1 MELILLI
8 VKIILIVLL
17 VVLGL
22 ILLTL
27 GLILFVP
34 VRYEVSGSIG
44 DSWEL
49 RIKGKVT
56 YLLSIIKVLFNYED
70 SQFGFK
76 LFLFGFEK
84 KMQEEN
90 NESPEDVAEALYETE
105 KVRKEEV
112 AVDEKKN
119 ISLIEEQAYRTELP
133 ENENTDVLQE
143 ESISVKSSKEKALNE
158 KSEDSAA
165 SKKKQQKKA
174 KEVKEKGKF
183 NFAFI
188 KQQITDEHNKLV
200 VCKIWSEISYL
211 LKHFKFRKI
220 ITDFVFST
228 GDPASTGQVLGL
240 LCMIPILYQYEFQ
253 ILPDFESEKG
263 YLKGIFLVAGKIRLI
278 HVVVAILRLIL
289 DKEVRLVFKRIQTLI
304 GLK

>member
-1 MELILLI
+1 M
-8 VKIILIVLL
+8 KIILIVLL

-27 GLILFVP
+27 GLIMFVP
-34 VRYEVSGSIG
+34 IHYEVSGSIG

-84 KMQEEN
+84 KMQEES
-90 NESPEDVAEALYETE
+90 NESPEEVAESLFEA
-105 KVRKEEV
+105 EEV
-112 AVDEKKN
+112 TKEDVTVDEKKD
-119 ISLIEEQAYRTELP
+119 ISLTEEQAQQTELP

-165 SKKKQQKKA
+165 SKKKTLKKA

-183 NFAFI
+183 NFSFI
-188 KQQITDEHNKLV
+188 KQQITDEHNKSV

-211 LKHFKFRKI
+211 LKHFRFRKI
-220 ITDFVFST
+220 ITDLVFST
-228 GDPASTGQVLGL
+228 GDPASTGQLLGI
-240 LCMIPILYQYEFQ
+240 LCMIPTLYQYEFH
-253 ILPDFESEKG
+253 ILLDFESENG
-263 YLKGIFLVAGKIRLI
+263 YLKGTFLVAGKVRLI
-278 HVVVAILRLIL
+278 HVVITILRLIL

-304 GLK
+304 E

>member
-27 GLILFVP
+27 GLILFIP
-34 VRYEVSGSIG
+34 IHYEVSGSIG

-90 NESPEDVAEALYETE
+90 NESPEEVAETLYEA
-105 KVRKEEV
+105 EEV
-112 AVDEKKN
+112 TKEDVTVDEKKD
-119 ISLIEEQAYRTELP
+119 ISLTEEQAHQTELL
-133 ENENTDVLQE
+133 ENENTDSLQE

-188 KQQITDEHNKLV
+188 KQQITDEHNKSV

-220 ITDFVFST
+220 ITDLVFST

-263 YLKGIFLVAGKIRLI
+263 YLKGTFLVAGKIRLI
-278 HVVVAILRLIL
+278 HVIVAILRLIL

-304 GLK
+304 G

>member
-84 KMQEEN
+84 KMKEEN

-188 KQQITDEHNKLV
+188 KQQITDEHNKSV

-263 YLKGIFLVAGKIRLI
+263 YLKGTFLVAGKIRLI

-304 GLK
+304 G